1 MAKLVVVGDAV
12 DVDVDGYGSTHDE
25 KLVVASGMMM
35 HYPSNPSWKTK
46 KAVVVL
52 LSILGLT
59 AVVASGGVSM
69 VFPSIANSS
78 EQART
83 EESFLLHDGGG
94 GRSVYDCVVASG
106 SWPQVNG
113 DLDKGGG
120 SSQPFVSCFST
131 WHEKNQQYLQ
141 CWSRSHYAGTDND
154 WDWDEACEPEGYG
167 SVWEYADP
175 NGWNNEGETASCGR
189 PCTAFNQYD

>member
-1 MAKLVVVGDAV
+1 
-12 DVDVDGYGSTHDE
+12 
-25 KLVVASGMMM
+25 MMN
-35 HYPSNPSWKTK
+35 HPSNPSWKTK

-59 AVVASGGVSM
+59 AVVASGGASM
-69 VFPSIANSS
+69 FFPSIVNSS

-83 EESFLLHDGGG
+83 EESFLLHGGGGG
-94 GRSVYDCVVASG
+94 GRRSSVYDCEVASG
-106 SWPQVNG
+106 SWPAG
-113 DLDKGGG
+113 DRELDKGGG
-120 SSQPFVSCFST
+120 SSEPFVSCFST
-131 WHEKNQQYLQ
+131 WHVKNQHYLQ

-154 WDWDEACEPEGYG
+154 WDWNEACKPEGYG

-175 NGWNNEGETASCGR
+175 NGWNNEGETTSCGG